1 MSLPV
6 NLYGETYKKYTKP
19 LRNKKVLQEVP
30 LFFDSITNGI
40 DWATARCEIL
50 QGNDINLTVTLGF
63 SNGKDETYKL
73 YNLLDDT
80 ISNVFKLGEVV
91 YSIPYLSFFGKVNLM
106 SSIATNV
113 LELLKKFTPQTGQF
127 VYKKP
132 VKMSEDFKKLLD
144 SKRSPLATKRK
155 NYRIQNIT
163 LGAPAINYSQIDFLL
178 FFWNK
183 KKGEPY
189 HLDVY
194 IEPTPLNALPNVKK
208 ELGVTLFD
216 VCGQRESDFVEN
228 MKVLYPFCF
237 SFYDVAMF
245 INQALYE
252 ISRMYAENPEP
263 KNLNIKEV

>member
-163 LGAPAINYSQIDFLL
+163 LGAPAINYSQEHLL
-178 FFWNK
+178 
-183 KKGEPY
+183 
-189 HLDVY
+189 
-194 IEPTPLNALPNVKK
+194 
-208 ELGVTLFD
+208 
-216 VCGQRESDFVEN
+216 
-228 MKVLYPFCF
+228 
-237 SFYDVAMF
+237 
-245 INQALYE
+245 
-252 ISRMYAENPEP
+252 
-263 KNLNIKEV
+263 